1 MTWVNVIS
9 DGRGSVAGMTLISA
23 SRLAKGALEA
33 GEPAHHGL
41 ALHRERDA
49 DVPRHAEARARH
61 REHTLLGQQA
71 DEGHVVLDGR
81 TREDVER
88 PLRLHRLRAEENRPL
103 VH

>member
-1 MTWVNVIS
+1 MTAMIEGQPVRNAPTTEATPTMPVIRLTACRPWMTWVKVIS
-9 DGRGSVAGMTLISA
+9 DGRGSVAGMTVLISA

-61 REHTLLGQQA
+61 REHTLLGQP
-71 DEGHVVLDGR
+71 G
-81 TREDVER
+81 
-88 PLRLHRLRAEENRPL
+88 
-103 VH
+103 